1 MATRSNSHTETQ
13 ARARAPKHQYTDLRK
28 AYRQQILIGW
38 DNAFLGY
45 LSVHWGLGVSLL
57 RAIVEATYQHHNT
70 ILHDNDAIA
79 SANHLNESIQHHYSS
94 DQTKFLV
101 ADQ

>member
-1 MATRSNSHTETQ
+1 MHPSMATRSNSHTETQ

-45 LSVHWGLGVSLL
+45 LSVHWGLGMSASFALSPK
-57 RAIVEATYQHHNT
+57 QHTNM
-70 ILHDNDAIA
+70 
-79 SANHLNESIQHHYSS
+79 
-94 DQTKFLV
+94 TKL
-101 ADQ
+101 